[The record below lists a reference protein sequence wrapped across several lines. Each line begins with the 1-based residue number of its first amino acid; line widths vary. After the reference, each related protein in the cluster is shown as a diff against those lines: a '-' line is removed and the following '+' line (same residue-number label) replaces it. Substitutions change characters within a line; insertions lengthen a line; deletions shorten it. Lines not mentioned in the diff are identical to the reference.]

1 MAVLFGLI
9 YLRLDYD
16 QKGVMNING
25 VIFLILTNMTFGNL
39 FPILNSLPK
48 EIPIFVREQK
58 AGMYRVINYYAAK
71 FLNEVSIN
79 SCFENKTLIFLL
91 LLLIAAEIRNSTFYV
106 HHNRLLDV

>member
-71 FLNEVSIN
+71 FLNEVRYKFVLCEQNTHFFFIIVN
-79 SCFENKTLIFLL
+79 SC
-91 LLLIAAEIRNSTFYV
+91 RNT
-106 HHNRLLDV
+106 